1 MHMNQMY
8 FSALKGKGD
17 LKKYAIVQQMQMFK
31 NEPRNKITHTELKN
45 RKGKNK
51 YSRTKNSQDK

>member
-1 MHMNQMY
+1 MY

-31 NEPRNKITHTELKN
+31 NEPRNKITHTKLKN

>member
-8 FSALKGKGD
+8 FSALNRDGE

-31 NEPRNKITHTELKN
+31 KKTWGTIRIKHI
-45 RKGKNK
+45 
-51 YSRTKNSQDK
+51 